1 MLWWIGTP
9 CRAAE
14 NLAFSQE
21 MESSFIA
28 YLFGMSDYD
37 PLETVK
43 LHFRKTS
50 LFNRRRAFDLYYIL
64 MKIREEADPND
75 LVDDEMLYHFALALS
90 PFCLEDGRYTLV
102 SIRIK
107 LPLGFKN
114 HKGVKVE
121 YPSVDELVSMIKGKQ
136 LQFYTDF
143 VEDHCSVED
152 VINRKMQEYVLN
164 LRHDNEFYLYDQLFR
179 IQIFLKKMSDE
190 PSEMQFMEPV
200 DVCDFDVNSKI
211 LKKLTEES
219 NGYYNDA
226 TMSN

>member
-1 MLWWIGTP
+1 MGIING
-9 CRAAE
+9 
-14 NLAFSQE
+14 F
-21 MESSFIA
+21 
-28 YLFGMSDYD
+28 DD
-37 PLETVK
+37 VK
-43 LHFRKTS
+43 LVIDSLSENEIRSIVAGREFAVIHIDQAVIDADYRKKFGYTFNPKYLLGIHFDAYALQIGNEDKSSGRTY
-50 LFNRRRAFDLYYIL
+50 LY
-64 MKIREEADPND
+64 
-75 LVDDEMLYHFALALS
+75 
-90 PFCLEDGRYTLV
+90 
-102 SIRIK
+102 IRIK